1 MAYESFCNLKEND
14 IISEHQIYLKNL
26 ESFRDSKGVKHRL
39 RNAVQFWKSINASDF
54 IISTIST
61 GYVIP
66 FIMPPKEMYMK
77 NNKSAI
83 LNAEFVSDT
92 VSELLLSSCIIQVPF
107 IPVVVNPLSVAMN
120 SSGKK
125 RLILDLS
132 VLNKFVRRDK
142 VKFEDW
148 KIALQYFQ
156 KGFHMFKFD
165 LKSGYHHIDICSAQQ
180 TFLGFSWNNLFYV
193 FTVLP
198 FGLSSAPYIF
208 TKCLRPMVRYW
219 RQSGVNIVLYLD
231 DGLGLAE
238 SYEKGVSDSLFVKDS
253 LEKAGFLV
261 NLEKSIFE
269 PCQMLEWLGMI
280 WNTNMF
286 CLSIPERRI
295 QDCKST
301 LADLFHR
308 LPKITARQLA
318 QFTGKVISMG
328 PVIDV
333 FQTGRWAS
341 IQTSGENLADLK
353 FFCEKSKS
361 ESTFRKYRY
370 AFNSWIKWCYSQSP
384 KVQHFP
390 ASDFNVSIY
399 LINLSKQ
406 FNSVAK
412 VNEAFYAISWAHEIS
427 GTQNPCHSSLVVSV
441 LEGARRLSAKPV
453 TKKEP
458 ITSEI
463 LQQIVNRYGTGSSSL
478 PDIRISCMCLLSY
491 AAFLRFSELV
501 NLKRSDITFYEDHLS
516 LYISKSKTDKY
527 KTGSNVIVSKTN
539 NVTCPYGM
547 LQLYLKIADIA
558 SDSDCFIF
566 RALSFC
572 KKSGK
577 YKLRNSGPLSYSRA
591 RELLLNALESVGVDK
606 SKFGLHSLRSGG
618 ATAAANAGVSDRLF
632 KKHGRWRSDNA
643 KDGYV
648 HENVK
653 SLMSVSQSLNI

>member
-1 MAYESFCNLKEND
+1 
-14 IISEHQIYLKNL
+14 
-26 ESFRDSKGVKHRL
+26 
-39 RNAVQFWKSINASDF
+39 
-54 IISTIST
+54 
-61 GYVIP
+61 
-66 FIMPPKEMYMK
+66 
-77 NNKSAI
+77 
-83 LNAEFVSDT
+83 
-92 VSELLLSSCIIQVPF
+92 
-107 IPVVVNPLSVAMN
+107 
-120 SSGKK
+120 
-125 RLILDLS
+125 
-132 VLNKFVRRDK
+132 
-142 VKFEDW
+142 
-148 KIALQYFQ
+148 
-156 KGFHMFKFD
+156 MFPC
-165 LKSGYHHIDICSAQQ
+165 LH
-180 TFLGFSWNNLFYV
+180 FS
-193 FTVLP
+193 
-198 FGLSSAPYIF
+198 
-208 TKCLRPMVRYW
+208 
-219 RQSGVNIVLYLD
+219 
-231 DGLGLAE
+231 
-238 SYEKGVSDSLFVKDS
+238 
-253 LEKAGFLV
+253 
-261 NLEKSIFE
+261 
-269 PCQMLEWLGMI
+269 
-280 WNTNMF
+280 
-286 CLSIPERRI
+286 
-295 QDCKST
+295 
-301 LADLFHR
+301 
-308 LPKITARQLA
+308 
-318 QFTGKVISMG
+318 
-328 PVIDV
+328 DV

-453 TKKEP
+453 NKKEP

>member
-1 MAYESFCNLKEND
+1 
-14 IISEHQIYLKNL
+14 
-26 ESFRDSKGVKHRL
+26 
-39 RNAVQFWKSINASDF
+39 
-54 IISTIST
+54 
-61 GYVIP
+61 
-66 FIMPPKEMYMK
+66 
-77 NNKSAI
+77 
-83 LNAEFVSDT
+83 
-92 VSELLLSSCIIQVPF
+92 
-107 IPVVVNPLSVAMN
+107 
-120 SSGKK
+120 
-125 RLILDLS
+125 
-132 VLNKFVRRDK
+132 
-142 VKFEDW
+142 
-148 KIALQYFQ
+148 
-156 KGFHMFKFD
+156 
-165 LKSGYHHIDICSAQQ
+165 
-180 TFLGFSWNNLFYV
+180 
-193 FTVLP
+193 
-198 FGLSSAPYIF
+198 
-208 TKCLRPMVRYW
+208 
-219 RQSGVNIVLYLD
+219 
-231 DGLGLAE
+231 
-238 SYEKGVSDSLFVKDS
+238 
-253 LEKAGFLV
+253 
-261 NLEKSIFE
+261 
-269 PCQMLEWLGMI
+269 
-280 WNTNMF
+280 
-286 CLSIPERRI
+286 
-295 QDCKST
+295 
-301 LADLFHR
+301 
-308 LPKITARQLA
+308 
-318 QFTGKVISMG
+318 MG

>member
-1 MAYESFCNLKEND
+1 MIK
-14 IISEHQIYLKNL
+14 
-26 ESFRDSKGVKHRL
+26 
-39 RNAVQFWKSINASDF
+39 
-54 IISTIST
+54 
-61 GYVIP
+61 
-66 FIMPPKEMYMK
+66 
-77 NNKSAI
+77 
-83 LNAEFVSDT
+83 
-92 VSELLLSSCIIQVPF
+92 LLLSSCIIQVPF

-295 QDCKST
+295 HDCKST

-606 SKFGLHSLRSGG
+606 SKFSLHSLRSGG

-653 SLMSVSQSLNI
+653 SLMSVSQSLNISMCSIINITYSFSFPLSLLRSKCASLGALTHNQCCYD

>member
-1 MAYESFCNLKEND
+1 
-14 IISEHQIYLKNL
+14 
-26 ESFRDSKGVKHRL
+26 
-39 RNAVQFWKSINASDF
+39 
-54 IISTIST
+54 
-61 GYVIP
+61 
-66 FIMPPKEMYMK
+66 
-77 NNKSAI
+77 
-83 LNAEFVSDT
+83 
-92 VSELLLSSCIIQVPF
+92 
-107 IPVVVNPLSVAMN
+107 
-120 SSGKK
+120 
-125 RLILDLS
+125 
-132 VLNKFVRRDK
+132 
-142 VKFEDW
+142 
-148 KIALQYFQ
+148 
-156 KGFHMFKFD
+156 
-165 LKSGYHHIDICSAQQ
+165 
-180 TFLGFSWNNLFYV
+180 
-193 FTVLP
+193 
-198 FGLSSAPYIF
+198 
-208 TKCLRPMVRYW
+208 
-219 RQSGVNIVLYLD
+219 
-231 DGLGLAE
+231 
-238 SYEKGVSDSLFVKDS
+238 
-253 LEKAGFLV
+253 
-261 NLEKSIFE
+261 
-269 PCQMLEWLGMI
+269 
-280 WNTNMF
+280 
-286 CLSIPERRI
+286 
-295 QDCKST
+295 
-301 LADLFHR
+301 
-308 LPKITARQLA
+308 
-318 QFTGKVISMG
+318 MG
-328 PVIDV
+328 PVIGNISRLMTRKCYEIIESRFAWDSLIRFDSSHEFLQELSFWSKNLDMYNCRFMKDYSKSIAILCTDASSVAAGAVCQLSDV

-539 NVTCPYGM
+539 NVTCSYGM

>member
-1 MAYESFCNLKEND
+1 M
-14 IISEHQIYLKNL
+14 II
-26 ESFRDSKGVKHRL
+26 
-39 RNAVQFWKSINASDF
+39 
-54 IISTIST
+54 
-61 GYVIP
+61 
-66 FIMPPKEMYMK
+66 
-77 NNKSAI
+77 
-83 LNAEFVSDT
+83 
-92 VSELLLSSCIIQVPF
+92 
-107 IPVVVNPLSVAMN
+107 
-120 SSGKK
+120 
-125 RLILDLS
+125 
-132 VLNKFVRRDK
+132 
-142 VKFEDW
+142 
-148 KIALQYFQ
+148 
-156 KGFHMFKFD
+156 
-165 LKSGYHHIDICSAQQ
+165 
-180 TFLGFSWNNLFYV
+180 
-193 FTVLP
+193 LP

-328 PVIDV
+328 PVIGNISRLMTRKCYEIIESRFAWDSLIRFDSSHEFLQELSFWSKNLDMYNCRFMKDYSKSIAILCTDASSVAAGAVCQLSDV

-539 NVTCPYGM
+539 NVTCSYGM